1 MCYYCLHKEAFTC
14 LSEIHFV
21 FILCEILFYLRGRIC
36 EIKRRILTDIS
47 RGEARAFTLLMRVL
61 ASEQHHLLMKFSP
74 GPTRFKNRTLWIPFI
89 SKVPAAALIHTLFK
103 RFLSRMFSSVF
114 PEINV
119 WHLKGGSGVALWWLS
134 FYLIKILGR
143 GCSPI
148 SDMCSELQHLPLSE
162 SSSFQAIISR
172 ASWKPLKC
180 VVKSQLKCVV
190 IPT

>member
-1 MCYYCLHKEAFTC
+1 MCYSYLHKGEFTC
-14 LSEIHFV
+14 LSEIHVV
-21 FILCEILFYLRGRIC
+21 FILCEILFYFQERIC

-47 RGEARAFTLLMRVL
+47 RGEAWALTLLMRVL

-74 GPTRFKNRTLWIPFI
+74 VPMCFKNRTLWVSFI
-89 SKVPAAALIHTLFK
+89 SKVPTAALIHTLFK
-103 RFLSRMFSSVF
+103 RFLSQMFSWVF
-114 PEINV
+114 PEISV

-148 SDMCSELQHLPLSE
+148 SDMCSELPVHLPLGE

-180 VVKSQLKCVV
+180 VVKSQLKC
-190 IPT
+190 